1 MKTVARVVAAVAA
14 ISFAV
19 PALAC
24 GDAKT
29 TSASAE
35 KDQGKA
41 KVASSEKAP
50 AQAQGTVKTA
60 PAAR

>member
-1 MKTVARVVAAVAA
+1 MKTVARIVAAVAA
-14 ISFAV
+14 VSFAV

-24 GDAKT
+24 GDGKT
-29 TSASAE
+29 THATAE
-35 KDQGKA
+35 KEQGKT

-50 AQAQGTVKTA
+50 APAQGTVKTA